1 MFVVGEGKN
10 FLDDRYTRLTSF
22 KMEHLLTVH
31 IRTKKLCGD
40 KDNASNDGT
49 IKLSRQE
56 LSKLGQELDVDLD
69 GINDKL
75 IELKQKGEIKGYGN
89 NFKVLKQ
96 DGITQ
101 PSLLEIT
108 GEKKTRG
115 RQTSIKATQH
125 VKRCEPSVPVI

>member
-1 MFVVGEGKN
+1 
-10 FLDDRYTRLTSF
+10 
-22 KMEHLLTVH
+22 MEHLLTVY

-40 KDNASNDGT
+40 KDNTSNDGT

-56 LSKLGQELDVDLD
+56 LSKLGQELDMDLD

-75 IELKQKGEIKGYGN
+75 IELKWKGEIKGYGN

-96 DGITQ
+96 GGITQ

-115 RQTSIKATQH
+115 RQTSIKATQY
-125 VKRCEPSVPVI
+125 VKRTQEGSGGQKFKRILVLQAYGWACEETWLR